1 MGIHAPL
8 KNEVQSI
15 TGRFRELLRK
25 NKARYMLLKVRSSV
39 VEVL

>member
-1 MGIHAPL
+1 MGIHALL

-15 TGRFRELLRK
+15 TGRFRELLQK